1 MGVAPKNTAARRGR
15 QTQREQNHGEE
26 EHNVEGGEVCQEHD
40 REDGQEENSQAS
52 RQENHGQEDHDQ
64 EDHRQEQMSRGVRP
78 EGSTMIRGTMGK
90 RLALLGLAVLVV
102 LTAGRCGGA
111 DDKAEFARWE
121 KDIAAFEKR
130 DREAPPPK
138 NGIVFVGSS
147 SIRRWDLAKSFPG
160 VAALNRGFGGSHLAD
175 AVHFAPRIVLKHEP
189 RLVVL
194 YAGDNDI
201 AAGKT
206 PERVAADFRAF
217 IAAVHDK
224 LPKTRIIYLAIKP
237 SLLRWKLIDKI
248 RPANALIE
256 AECKKND
263 RLLYLDVATPMLG
276 DDGKPRPDLFVADGL
291 HLSAKGYELWVRLLK
306 PHLEAPASKKE

>member
-26 EHNVEGGEVCQEHD
+26 EHDVEGWEVCQEHG
-40 REDGQEENSQAS
+40 REDRQEENGQAGS
-52 RQENHGQEDHDQ
+52 QEDHRQ
-64 EDHRQEQMSRGVRP
+64 EDHRQEQVSRGVRP
-78 EGSTMIRGTMGK
+78 EGSTMNRGPRGK
-90 RLALLGLAVLVV
+90 CLAFFGLAVLVA
-102 LTAGRCGGA
+102 LTAGRHGGA

-121 KDIAAFEKR
+121 KDIAAFEKS

-147 SIRRWDLAKSFPG
+147 SIRRWDLAKSFRG

-201 AAGKT
+201 AAGKM

-217 IAAVHDK
+217 VAAVHDK
-224 LPKTRIIYLAIKP
+224 LPKTRIVYLAIKS

-248 RPANALIE
+248 RQANALIE

-276 DDGKPRPDLFVADGL
+276 DDGKPRPELFVADGL
-291 HLSAKGYELWVRLLK
+291 HLSAKGYELWAKLLK
-306 PHLEAPASKKE
+306 PHLEAPSAAKK